1 MEEKVITGV
10 LRGPAKFWR
19 EGAMVGP
26 VNGRVECTRVQLPS
40 VFTSD
45 EVNDDGKPVHT
56 GYVRLFVNADEFVR
70 LTSGKDRSTGR
81 DVEVPVAVAGDAV
94 VTETT
99 TRKVSHTYN
108 VWEIGQADGV
118 RLIAWDELKFVPG
131 RTTVSD
137 DAMVARFTRW
147 RSVGS
152 TGFPEVVP
160 VKRSRFGNGVTSI

>member
-10 LRGPAKFWR
+10 LRGPAVFWR
-19 EGAMVGP
+19 EGARVHP
-26 VNGRVECTRVQLPS
+26 VNGRVECTSVQLPS
-40 VFTSD
+40 SFTSD
-45 EVNDDGKPVHT
+45 EVDDKGKPVHT
-56 GYVRLFVNADEFVR
+56 GYARVFVSADEFVR
-70 LTSGKDRSTGR
+70 LTSGKSRSTGR
-81 DVEVPVAVAGDAV
+81 DVEVPIAVAGDAV

-137 DAMVARFTRW
+137 DAVVARFTKW
-147 RSVGS
+147 RPVGS

-160 VKRSRFGNGVTSI
+160 VKRSRFGNGVNNI

>member
-19 EGAMVGP
+19 DGAMVSP

-40 VFTSD
+40 AFTSD
-45 EVNDDGKPVHT
+45 EVDENGKPVHT
-56 GYVRLFVNADEFVR
+56 GYVRLFMNADEFVR

-81 DVEVPVAVAGDAV
+81 DVEIPVAVAGDAI

-99 TRKVSHTYN
+99 TQKVAHTYN

-131 RTTVSD
+131 RTTVTD
-137 DAMVARFTRW
+137 GAVVARFTKW

-160 VKRSRFGNGVTSI
+160 VKRSRFGNGVNSI